1 MYNQTNR
8 SGEMPCGASIQ
19 LSKEPQ
25 HIFNENCIQE
35 LETPFTAIGIAQRGM
50 VTRRSIYEAV
60 AYNDDFQ
67 EIDNSIESANE
78 IINKAQHMV
87 HKEAA

>member
-1 MYNQTNR
+1 M
-8 SGEMPCGASIQ
+8 
-19 LSKEPQ
+19 
-25 HIFNENCIQE
+25 
-35 LETPFTAIGIAQRGM
+35 
-50 VTRRSIYEAV
+50 TRRSIYEAV